1 MLISFLFYDF
11 YSGVLHIT
19 LDNPEFLSFP
29 ILDKPCLEFQWHH
42 QIPTDLATKNFTQT
56 CGDLN
61 GTIAVIGSIFLAV
74 RVFFNFHS
82 PIIDMLIGW
91 KVLMAYFGQY
101 SHTMCHTPLNM
112 RPELVKF
119 LQNFGLMIS
128 SHEHHKHHRNHDTN
142 FCIGSGM
149 MNPLVTFLHDLLPNK
164 WVWLTTLI
172 LISVIDVPL
181 CNMMLLRVF

>member
-119 LQNFGLMIS
+119 LQNLRIS
-128 SHEHHKHHRNHDTN
+128 EAYYPGRYSAR
-142 FCIGSGM
+142 
-149 MNPLVTFLHDLLPNK
+149 PLPKAGASVGILP
-164 WVWLTTLI
+164 
-172 LISVIDVPL
+172 
-181 CNMMLLRVF
+181 FAA